1 VIAARWD
8 IWPFLLPGVVYS
20 LRIQVSESCFFGL
33 LCSCYERND
42 MSKLYDL
49 EMESITGEMVSF
61 SDYKDHV
68 LLIVNVA
75 SK

>member
-1 VIAARWD
+1 M
-8 IWPFLLPGVVYS
+8 
-20 LRIQVSESCFFGL
+20 
-33 LCSCYERND
+33 
-42 MSKLYDL
+42 MSKIYDL
-49 EMESITGEMVSF
+49 EMESITGETISF